1 MKRESYKFYHIIG
14 SVLLAIL
21 LVPSVALHA
30 QTPTFFTGNITGNIY
45 QSGSLVGLGTGNAN
59 VSSPMTAHTTGIF
72 NTLRFYYGTGILNTL
87 SASPTTLTSSR
98 VLGVGG
104 LLGSGGDAYIQFRTN
119 GNSTLSAGVT
129 TYFKIG
135 SAPTVTGL
143 SASVGGLLGLSDVYD
158 ITGRGYSGAGNYV
171 LGSSYN
177 ENGGTAVGTTSGT
190 LTRMMMDKNAVWYI
204 SVTPDASYNSI
215 RLNVALSNSIN
226 LLSLS
231 RDMNMTVYAA
241 YNYPNP
247 SGTDCGTPLFTSPGE
262 TDGVNLNLGSTT
274 QLLALDSAVEHPEYA
289 IDDDTTT
296 YSRITSGA
304 LGIASAVSQTIYF
317 YGDGTAT
324 DVVKL
329 KMALPQ
335 SALTAAVLSNL
346 TVTAYNGATQVGSSQ
361 AINTLLGVDL
371 LGLLGDYT
379 PFTVNMKPNGKFDR
393 VKITQGNLVNIGA
406 NLLGGGIRIYNLQR
420 VTNAPEI
427 TAQPVNDTV
436 CAGETAVFDVT
447 ATGDLLTYAW
457 QYDDNGNWVNVGTG
471 RPLYIPNTTNAMDGR
486 VFRVNVTGGTCP
498 SSQASYTSDEATLK
512 VNPLP
517 DTPPVTIS
525 P

>member
-1 MKRESYKFYHIIG
+1 MKRENYKFYHTL
-14 SVLLAIL
+14 SVLHLIVMFLPL
-21 LVPSVALHA
+21 LSLQA
-30 QTPTFFTGNITGNIY
+30 QTPSFFTGNITGNIY
-45 QSGSLVGLGTGNAN
+45 QSGSLIGLGTGNAN
-59 VSSPMTAHTTGIF
+59 VSSPMAAHTTGIF

-87 SASPTTLTSSR
+87 NASPTTLTSSR

-104 LLGSGGDAYIQFRTN
+104 LLGSGGDAYIQFRTS
-119 GNSTLSAGVT
+119 GNSALAAGVT

-135 SAPTVTGL
+135 AAPTVTGL
-143 SASVGGLLGLSDVYD
+143 SASVGGLLGLSDVYE

-177 ENGGTAVGTTSGT
+177 ENGGSAAGSTSGT
-190 LTRMMMDKNAVWYI
+190 LTRIMMDKNAVWYI
-204 SVTPDASYNSI
+204 SVTPDASYNSV

-226 LLSLS
+226 LLSVS

-262 TDGVNLNLGSTT
+262 VDGVNLNLGSTT
-274 QLLALDSAVEHPEYA
+274 QLLALDSAIEHPEYA
-289 IDDDTTT
+289 IDDDTNT

-304 LGIASAVSQTIYF
+304 LGIASSVSQTIYF
-317 YGDGTAT
+317 YGDGNTT

-420 VTNAPEI
+420 VTNAPII
-427 TAQPVNDTV
+427 TAQPVSDTV
-436 CAGETAVFDVT
+436 CAGETAVFNVT
-447 ATGDLLTYAW
+447 ATGDLLSYVW
-457 QYDDNGNWVNVGTG
+457 QYDDNGSWINAGTG
-471 RPLYIPNTTNAMDGR
+471 TPLYIPNTSSVMDGR

-498 SSQASYTSDEATLK
+498 SSQASYASDEATLK
-512 VNPLP
+512 VNELP
-517 DTPPVTIS
+517 QTPPVTIS